1 MEPQNPQMPVTNQ
14 APDNIM
20 PPPPQKSSKVWIVL
34 TIILAVSLI
43 AVSAFGYYK
52 WQQYKKLVGSLGAD
66 VNSLN
71 AQLAAQQ
78 AAQSDKIV
86 VTNQAKANCESQ
98 KGFTFIIGTVGTAKE
113 KVELSE
119 DNNSARLVASC
130 QTGTTAVPGSSKT
143 YVFKKSSGAWSLVIT
158 TASPI
163 TKAEGEKYTLPAAW
177 YQSGAN
183 STTTTAPSST
193 TPATPTN

>member
-1 MEPQNPQMPVTNQ
+1 MEPQNPQMPTSNQ
-14 APDNIM
+14 MSDNIM

-34 TIILAVSLI
+34 TIILAISLI

-52 WQQYKKLVGSLGAD
+52 WQQYRALTGNLGARI
-66 VNSLN
+66 N
-71 AQLAAQQ
+71 ALETQVAALQ
-78 AAQSDKIV
+78 ASQSDKIV

-98 KGFTFIIGTVGTAKE
+98 KGFTFIIGTVGTTKE
-113 KVELSE
+113 KVELSS

-143 YVFKKSSGAWSLVIT
+143 YVFKKSNGAWSLVIT

-163 TKAEGEKYTLPAAW
+163 TKADGEKYSLPAAW
-177 YQSGAN
+177 YQSGSDSA
-183 STTTTAPSST
+183 TTTAPSST
-193 TPATPTN
+193 TTTTPTN